1 MSTIKFGTDGWRAV
15 IARDFTFANCR
26 LVAQGIAG
34 YVNSANLA
42 KKGIIIGYDNRFMSQ
57 FCRECAQ
64 VLLGNGIKVYLMSRP
79 APTPVTAFAIQVK
92 ETGSRYDYR

>member
-42 KKGIIIGYDNRFMSQ
+42 KKGIIIGYDNRFMSPD
-57 FCRECAQ
+57 FARECAR
-64 VLLGNGIKVYLMSRP
+64 VHSRCDGVSFTLTNKSGYIFTFSSLLI
-79 APTPVTAFAIQVK
+79 
-92 ETGSRYDYR
+92 

>member
-42 KKGIIIGYDNRFMSQ
+42 KK
-57 FCRECAQ
+57 A
-64 VLLGNGIKVYLMSRP
+64 LLSVMI
-79 APTPVTAFAIQVK
+79 TALCPRILP
-92 ETGSRYDYR
+92 GSVPGCC

>member
-42 KKGIIIGYDNRFMSQ
+42 KKGIIIGYDNRFMSPD
-57 FCRECAQ
+57 FARECAR
-64 VLLGNGIKVYLMSRP
+64 VLLGNGI
-79 APTPVTAFAIQVK
+79 
-92 ETGSRYDYR
+92 